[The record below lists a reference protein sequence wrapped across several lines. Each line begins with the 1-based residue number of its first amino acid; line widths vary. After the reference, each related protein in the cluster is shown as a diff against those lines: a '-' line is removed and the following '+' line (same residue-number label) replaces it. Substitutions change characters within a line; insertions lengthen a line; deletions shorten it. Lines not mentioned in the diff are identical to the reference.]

1 MQKGFYPFASSLIS
15 KASVLLGRQRMIPH
29 SRPSLEQEELEAV
42 AQVLRSGQVSQG
54 PCVDRFERAM
64 AAYLG
69 RKGAVTVSSGT
80 AALELALRAL
90 GVKAGDQVIMP
101 SYVCAALW
109 LATTRAG
116 AEPRLV
122 DIQPD
127 TFNLDPDL
135 VGKAITSRTRAV
147 LVPHLFGLPAD
158 LARLRQ
164 FDVPLIEDCAQT
176 LAASVQGIRVG
187 TVGAVTVCSF
197 YATKLLCTGE
207 GGMVLAD
214 DEEILERARAWR
226 EYDRRPALVRGSF
239 NYKMTDLQAAMG
251 LRQLERVPT
260 FLARRASI
268 AASYQKM
275 LSGLDLVH
283 PTPPDRWTHIYYRY
297 VLRLPSLQGAD
308 GALAALLSRLERR
321 GVQCRRPVFQPLHQ
335 HLGLEGYPQS
345 AEAHDRAMSV
355 PIYPSLSEEDVA
367 RVTRALIEEL
377 S

>member
-1 MQKGFYPFASSLIS
+1 
-15 KASVLLGRQRMIPH
+15 MIPH
-29 SRPSLEQEELEAV
+29 SRPSLGQEEIEAV

-64 AAYLG
+64 ASYLG
-69 RKGAVTVSSGT
+69 RKGAVAVSSGT
-80 AALELALRAL
+80 AALEVALRTL
-90 GVKAGDQVIMP
+90 GVKAGDEVIMP

-122 DIQPD
+122 DIQPR

-135 VGKAITSRTRAV
+135 VEKSITPRTRAV

-158 LARLRQ
+158 LSRLRTLA
-164 FDVPLIEDCAQT
+164 VPLIEDCAQT
-176 LAASVQGIRVG
+176 LGAGVQGTRVG
-187 TVGAVTVCSF
+187 TVGTVTVCSF
-197 YATKLLCTGE
+197 YATKLLCAGE

-226 EYDRRPALVRGSF
+226 EYDQRPTLVRGSF

-268 AASYQKM
+268 AASYQKT
-275 LSGLDLVH
+275 LAGLDVVH
-283 PTPPDRWTHIYYRY
+283 PTAPDGWTHIYYRY
-297 VLRLPSLQGAD
+297 VLRVPSSRGRD
-308 GALAALLSRLERR
+308 GGLTTLLGRLEGR
-321 GVQCRRPVFQPLHQ
+321 GVQCRRPVFRPLHRD
-335 HLGLEGYPQS
+335 LKLAGFPQS
-345 AEAHDRAMSV
+345 DDAHERALSI
-355 PIYPSLSEEDVA
+355 PIYPSLSDEDLA
-367 RVTRALIEEL
+367 RVAQALVEEL
-377 S
+377 G